1 MEEIYKKGGKM
12 TCSMTLTEEGMTMNG
27 TLYID
32 GKKMRSDLKGS
43 AQGMDIEITNI
54 TRDGYSYTRNNKG
67 NEGWK
72 EVYNDDDMDDEMDG
86 DIDNEYENTTKF
98 VCKKGIEDKSIF
110 DLPENITFSELPS
123 YDF

>member
-1 MEEIYKKGGKM
+1 M
-12 TCSMTLTEEGMTMNG
+12 TCTMILTEEGMTMNG

-43 AQGMDIEITNI
+43 AQGMDIEVTNI

-72 EVYNDDDMDDEMDG
+72 EVYNDDDMDDDMDDEMDG
-86 DIDNEYENTTKF
+86 DIDNEYKNTTKF
-98 VCKKGIEDKSIF
+98 VCKKGIENKSIF
-110 DLPENITFSELPS
+110 DLPENVTFSKLPS